1 MLRHGLTR
9 SRSRICSPPVRF
21 PLICSPTVRF
31 PLARSLSSST
41 RPRNPSHSLV
51 AALEQEAGPSNASGA
66 GLLVTSGVLL
76 AAGAL
81 CYLAYDKAVRAYA
94 FMLLGSAATEQLF
107 MQQLEGKVELELL
120 LTPFSSTGEI
130 CGLLSPVAEAP
141 STPGPLKHR
150 AFTLIGPNDQLT
162 KRTRERHAALGIRQQ
177 PPVAMVRRVDLLAP
191 VSLTALVEDEPAP
204 VSLFVRKSRGQTE
217 FFTERPLDWGGVS
230 LAEMR

>member
-1 MLRHGLTR
+1 MPG
-9 SRSRICSPPVRF
+9 
-21 PLICSPTVRF
+21 
-31 PLARSLSSST
+31 
-41 RPRNPSHSLV
+41 
-51 AALEQEAGPSNASGA
+51 
-66 GLLVTSGVLL
+66 GVLL

-150 AFTLIGPNDQLT
+150 AFTLIGPNDQVT

>member
-1 MLRHGLTR
+1 M
-9 SRSRICSPPVRF
+9 
-21 PLICSPTVRF
+21 
-31 PLARSLSSST
+31 
-41 RPRNPSHSLV
+41 
-51 AALEQEAGPSNASGA
+51 GPWWGASGA
-66 GLLVTSGVLL
+66 RG
-76 AAGAL
+76 
-81 CYLAYDKAVRAYA
+81 
-94 FMLLGSAATEQLF
+94 QLHRCW
-107 MQQLEGKVELELL
+107 QRCPP
-120 LTPFSSTGEI
+120 TPFSSTGEI

-150 AFTLIGPNDQLT
+150 AFTLIGPNDQVT

>member
-9 SRSRICSPPVRF
+9 SRSRICSPLVRF
-21 PLICSPTVRF
+21 PLICSPTIRFPLICSPSVRF

-66 GLLVTSGVLL
+66 GLLVTGGVLL

-94 FMLLGSAATEQLF
+94 FTLLCSAATEQLF

-141 STPGPLKHR
+141 SKVC
-150 AFTLIGPNDQLT
+150 QLS
-162 KRTRERHAALGIRQQ
+162 I
-177 PPVAMVRRVDLLAP
+177 
-191 VSLTALVEDEPAP
+191 
-204 VSLFVRKSRGQTE
+204 
-217 FFTERPLDWGGVS
+217 
-230 LAEMR
+230 